1 MPELPQPFEQE
12 DIRKDPKAVVIGLL
26 IGLLLLCCG
35 AIGFIYRE
43 KEKQSERLYQ
53 VILDE
58 RNQRIE
64 NYERMIF
71 WQNQTKTLKARDSLI
86 KQQTAPYVQ
95 KYYHDIKIKKHYF
108 FQCSGNFLALSIGL
122 NIRQEYT
129 SAEKEKQMTVL
140 LTQGGNNKIV
150 EKYTRDSITH
160 TVFNEKII
168 NNSTS
173 EKIAA
178 LDRSYADSLQKAL
191 KISIDKIDQVTKVN
205 GKLEAQLALISKQ
218 NDKGQ
223 IVKSHKD
230 KYLDL
235 VYYPDTDSV
244 KLAYDINLNEAR
256 YSQRKWLLG
265 AKQNF
270 INVYSDDPRVTING
284 LKSFRLKEKPPNRF
298 GIGLSAGYGLAKDG
312 TTIKASPYF
321 GIGLNYNLIEF

>member
-1 MPELPQPFEQE
+1 MTS
-12 DIRKDPKAVVIGLL
+12 K
-26 IGLLLLCCG
+26 
-35 AIGFIYRE
+35 
-43 KEKQSERLYQ
+43 
-53 VILDE
+53 
-58 RNQRIE
+58 
-64 NYERMIF
+64 
-71 WQNQTKTLKARDSLI
+71 LKNIISFSVLG
-86 KQQTAPYVQ
+86 T
-95 KYYHDIKIKKHYF
+95 
-108 FQCSGNFLALSIGL
+108 FLALSIGL

-312 TTIKASPYF
+312 TTIKAAPYF